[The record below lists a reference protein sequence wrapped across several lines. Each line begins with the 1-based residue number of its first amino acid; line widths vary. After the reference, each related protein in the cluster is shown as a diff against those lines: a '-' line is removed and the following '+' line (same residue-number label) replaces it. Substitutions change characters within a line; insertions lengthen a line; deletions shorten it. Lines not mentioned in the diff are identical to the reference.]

1 LYIPLKILFTAVHSK
16 SLLRATSSS
25 AAHFSQEVIE
35 FEMAMVMVMVMV
47 MVLMYF
53 YRIYVLSKTH
63 KTETQS
69 AQVGQRS

>member
-1 LYIPLKILFTAVHSK
+1 
-16 SLLRATSSS
+16 
-25 AAHFSQEVIE
+25 
-35 FEMAMVMVMVMV
+35 MAMVMVMVMV